1 MSERIVIVEKDGPDM
16 KLGVRLSGT
25 KGNKVKIVEINRRVR
40 SREGGKE

>member
-25 KGNKVKIVEINRRVR
+25 KATRSRSPRSTRRVR
-40 SREGGKE
+40 RGKGGKE